1 MNRIEKTFLIVPLTV
16 LATAFGIICIHFGT
30 VWPWQVLA
38 HEDGRHTLLGT
49 IFYFEHALGELPL
62 DVLLA
67 AAIAGAALWFFP
79 VPARA
84 NQPVWGFATAA
95 VLLDAAILG
104 GAALQAGTGT
114 ALEYLLQFHTRDDEP
129 MIYGSHW
136 RYHLLSQAA
145 LMFLAFVL
153 ISVAARESKPAR
165 RRGVLIA
172 ACCAFGLLTIVF
184 GISAAP
190 FTDARYLGHQARELF
205 THSLVTLPL
214 AAACCLW
221 ASGSGERRLAWKVP
235 PAAPSIAFVMIAG
248 YLGAG
253 VLRGHA
259 AQLAQSSDWVKV
271 VCTHFF
277 EHTLSYLVVP
287 VHAIWFYLV
296 GARHT

>member
-1 MNRIEKTFLIVPLTV
+1 MNRIEKTFLIVPLAV
-16 LATAFGIICIHFGT
+16 LATAFGIICVRFGT
-30 VWPWQVLA
+30 IWPWQVIA

-67 AAIAGAALWFFP
+67 AAMAGAALWFFP
-79 VPARA
+79 TGAAR
-84 NQPVWGFATAA
+84 PVWRFAAA
-95 VLLDAAILG
+95 SILLDATILG
-104 GAALQAGTGT
+104 GAAFQAGRGT

-136 RYHLLSQAA
+136 RYHLLSQTA
-145 LMFLAFVL
+145 LMLLAFLLVS
-153 ISVAARESKPAR
+153 IAARESKPAR
-165 RRGVLIA
+165 RLGVLIA
-172 ACCAFGLLTIVF
+172 AWCAFGLLTIVF
-184 GISAAP
+184 GISPTP

-214 AAACCLW
+214 AAACCMW
-221 ASGSGERRLAWKVP
+221 ASGSIERRLAWKAP
-235 PAAPSIAFVMIAG
+235 PAAPSIAFVMIAV

-287 VHAIWFYLV
+287 VHAIWFYLA